1 MIEIFNSLI
10 LVKALTNTNQ
20 PNLELLFFIYVSLN
34 NLIFYFILLLR
45 FYCLLCFTKVTV
57 DSLPMLNPY
66 IWPFSVFRVLTQPYF
81 SFWSKVL
88 PSIKVANAGFDIS
101 IIMAIEILNL
111 IIFLLNKC
119 RFDLVFRAADIAD
132 KMGV

>member
-1 MIEIFNSLI
+1 MIDFFNSLI
-10 LVKALTNTNQ
+10 LVNASEITNEA
-20 PNLELLFFIYVSLN
+20 NLHLLFFIYVSLN
-34 NLIFYFILLLR
+34 NLIFYLILLLR

-81 SFWSKVL
+81 AFWSKVL

-119 RFDLVFRAADIAD
+119 RFDLVLRASSIADIL
-132 KMGV
+132 GV

>member
-1 MIEIFNSLI
+1 MTDFFNSLI
-10 LVKALTNTNQ
+10 LVKASSASNEA
-20 PNLELLFFIYVSLN
+20 NLHLLFFIYVSLN
-34 NLIFYFILLLR
+34 NLIFYFILLLK
-45 FYCLLCFTKVTV
+45 FYCLLCFTKVTI

-81 SFWSKVL
+81 AFWSKVL

-119 RFDLVFRAADIAD
+119 RFDLIMRAADVAESL
-132 KMGV
+132 GV